1 MLIISPLS
9 FADTR
14 QRSHSWISHSPSGD
28 IRLTKLTKFT
38 KFTKFTKL
46 IKLIKLTKCTKRI
59 RFIKE

>member
-1 MLIISPLS
+1 MLIISHLS

-28 IRLTKLTKFT
+28 IRPTKLT

-46 IKLIKLTKCTKRI
+46 IKLTKCTKRI
-59 RFIKE
+59 KFIKE

>member
-28 IRLTKLTKFT
+28 IRPTKLT

-46 IKLIKLTKCTKRI
+46 IKLTKCTKRI
-59 RFIKE
+59 KFIKE